1 VSTGTPPRDAATER
15 SGIGRTVLADLR
27 QGDVHRSLW
36 RDLQDTYLFYL
47 DDEERARLRSMSRL
61 QRSWKTVWWVLK
73 SLVLNLSPARR
84 ILLISAIGAFA
95 WGIMESAES
104 WAVGGFVLALLVLLF
119 ELRDKLLARNELE
132 VGRAVQ
138 LALLPAT
145 NPEVP
150 GWEIWLHSRPANDVG
165 GDLLDYLGCD
175 DGRLHLALGDV
186 AGKGLGA
193 ALLAAKLQATLR
205 ALATD
210 AGSLTEIAGRTNR
223 ILCRDGLPNRF
234 ATLLYLELRADD
246 GHVRLLNAGHM
257 PPLHAAASGIE
268 TLPPVALPIGI
279 RGEAEFEEQSLEVG
293 EGEILLLY
301 SDGLSEAVNEHGQM
315 FGDDGVRELFG
326 RVRGFSAPQA
336 GAAILEELA
345 RFVGESRPFDDMSL
359 AILRRLPSPSPTA
372 ES

>member
-1 VSTGTPPRDAATER
+1 MPARDDSTER

-73 SLVLNLSPARR
+73 SLVFNLSPARR
-84 ILLISAIGAFA
+84 LLLIAAIGAFA
-95 WGIMESAES
+95 WGLMQSAEP
-104 WAVGGFVLALLVLLF
+104 WAIGGFVLALLVLLF

-138 LALLPAT
+138 LALLPAN
-145 NPEVP
+145 NPELP
-150 GWEIWLHSRPANDVG
+150 GWEIWLYSRPANDVG
-165 GDLLDYLGCD
+165 GDLLDYLRCD

-210 AGSLTEIAGRTNR
+210 AGSLTEIGSRTNR

-234 ATLLYLELRADD
+234 ATLLYLELRPDD
-246 GHVRLLNAGHM
+246 GRVRLLNAGHM
-257 PPLHAAASGIE
+257 PPLHAAATRIE

-279 RGEAEFEEQSLEVG
+279 RGEAEFREQTLDIA
-293 EGEILLLY
+293 EGDLLLLY

-315 FGDDGVRELFG
+315 FGDDGVRELLG
-326 RVRGFSAPQA
+326 RVRGLPAAGA
-336 GAAILEELA
+336 GAAILEELS
-345 RFVGESRPFDDMSL
+345 RFVGDSRPFDDMSL
-359 AILRRLPSPSPTA
+359 AVLRRLPSRSPTN
-372 ES
+372 ELR